1 MTDKKNTVFKIVAY
15 LLVIVISFIILKEL
29 KSILIPL
36 FIAVILSFIFEPLYN
51 FLKERRVPGA
61 VAIIIILLIIILIA
75 NITSVFVFTSIN
87 TFSADLPRYETKFRD
102 MIVSAFRYFNFSDTD
117 IQNLNESLKIK
128 NLLMQGSITSALTG
142 VFSSIISIFGDF
154 VLILFYVV
162 FLLSELGSIR
172 QRIKRAYTAERSAQI
187 SEILTETFADVK
199 KYLVG
204 KTLVNLFQSVVF
216 GFILWAFGV
225 DFYLVWAFLCFI
237 AHYIPNIGSLIATIL
252 PALIALLQYDNIIT
266 PIIIV
271 VLLIVVQ
278 NLIGNI
284 LEPKY
289 LGDQLD
295 LSPLLLLFSLIFWGY
310 VWGIVGMI
318 LSVPIM
324 SMLKIVLSKFQETKS
339 IAILMSYN
347 KRLPDENE
355 RKPLISKLLS
365 KRKKSAK

>member
-1 MTDKKNTVFKIVAY
+1 MLEKTNRALTILATIAVVVFAFIV
-15 LLVIVISFIILKEL
+15 LKEL
-29 KSILIPL
+29 KAILIPF
-36 FIAVILSFIFEPLYN
+36 FIAVILSFIFEPLFN
-51 FLKERRVPGA
+51 FLKSKKIPSA
-61 VAIIIILLIIILIA
+61 VAIILILLIIILIS

-87 TFSADLPRYETKFRD
+87 TFSADLPRYETKFRELV
-102 MIVSAFRYFNFSDTD
+102 VSIFQFLKLSEAD
-117 IQNLNESLKIK
+117 IQNVNESLKVK

-142 VFSSIISIFGDF
+142 VFSSIIGIFGDF

-162 FLLSELGSIR
+162 FILSEIGSIR
-172 QRIKRAYTAERSAQI
+172 QRIKRAYSSEKSAKV
-187 SEILTETFADVK
+187 SEILNETFADVK
-199 KYLVG
+199 KYIVG
-204 KTLVNLFQSVVF
+204 KTLINLFQSVVF
-216 GFILWAFGV
+216 GLVLWAFGV

-252 PALIALLQYDNIIT
+252 PGLIAVLQFDNIIT
-266 PIIIV
+266 PIIIII
-271 VLLIVVQ
+271 LLIVVQ
-278 NLIGNI
+278 NVIGNV

-324 SMLKIVLSKFQETKS
+324 SMLKIVLSKFEGTKS

-347 KRLPDENE
+347 KNIHNE
-355 RKPLISKLLS
+355 TNKKPLITRLIERRNKTSK
-365 KRKKSAK
+365 